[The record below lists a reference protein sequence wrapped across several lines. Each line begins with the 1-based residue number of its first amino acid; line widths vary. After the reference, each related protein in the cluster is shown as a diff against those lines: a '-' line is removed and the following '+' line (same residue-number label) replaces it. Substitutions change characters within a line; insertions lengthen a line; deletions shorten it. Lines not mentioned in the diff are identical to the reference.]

1 MPKIMDMQL
10 LQAASMASSHPWD
23 TLQGNFKSAQE
34 SFMGNIQAR
43 QQADAGLANAL
54 SPIFSA
60 ASGVLTGG
68 IQNVMGG
75 KSFFNPGT
83 LFNPAQPGGPVST
96 SMVSGGGG
104 LQAPRLTYN
113 NPQLS
118 AGMEAMRSQMG
129 F

>member
-34 SFMGNIQAR
+34 SFMGNIEAR
-43 QQADAGLANAL
+43 QQADAGLSNAL

-83 LFNPAQPGGPVST
+83 LFNPAQQASAAGPFVGPTMNELTGTMVYRPGT
-96 SMVSGGGG
+96 
-104 LQAPRLTYN
+104 
-113 NPQLS
+113 
-118 AGMEAMRSQMG
+118 
-129 F
+129 